1 MSKEKTNDSACHF
14 SENRS
19 PIMSEIDFLSEVS
32 LFSQMKGED
41 LKRIADQTRRQ
52 QFDKGQVIIKEG
64 AHGSK
69 LFIIISGRAEAI
81 KDLGGKSER
90 ILGSFGPRS
99 YFGEMAL
106 IDDLPRSA
114 SVVAKEDTHVLT
126 LEWDLRKE
134 IEQSPAMAVELLQM
148 LSQRIRANE
157 KFIRNTLGS
166 FLPICAN
173 CKKIR
178 ENDDSWTPIEV
189 YIRDHSETEFSH
201 GICPE
206 CAKKLYPEFYKG

>member
-1 MSKEKTNDSACHF
+1 MN
-14 SENRS
+14 
-19 PIMSEIDFLSEVS
+19 EIDFLSEVS
-32 LFSQMKGED
+32 LFSRMKSED

-52 QFDKGQVIIKEG
+52 HFDKEEVIINEG
-64 AHGSK
+64 THGSK
-69 LFIIISGRAEAI
+69 LFIIISGRVDAI
-81 KDLGGKSER
+81 KNLGGKNER
-90 ILGSFGPRS
+90 VLGSFGPRS

-106 IDDLPRSA
+106 IDNLPRSA
-114 SVVAKEDTHVLT
+114 SVVATEDTSTLT

-134 IEQSPAMAVELLQM
+134 IENSPAIAVELLKM
-148 LSQRIRANE
+148 LSQRIRASD

-178 ENDDSWTPIEV
+178 EDDDSWTPIEV
-189 YIRDHSETEFSH
+189 YIRDNSETEFSH

>member
-1 MSKEKTNDSACHF
+1 
-14 SENRS
+14 
-19 PIMSEIDFLSEVS
+19 MSEIDFLSEVS
-32 LFSQMKGED
+32 LFSQMKSDD

-52 QFDKGQVIIKEG
+52 QFHEGEVIIKEG

-69 LFIIISGRAEAI
+69 LFIIISGPAEAI
-81 KDLGGKSER
+81 KNLGGKSER
-90 ILGSFGPRS
+90 VLGSFGPRS

-114 SVVAKEDTHVLT
+114 SVVAKEYTHVLT

-134 IEQSPAMAVELLQM
+134 IDQSPAMAVELLQM

-178 ENDDSWTPIEV
+178 EDDNSWTPIEA
-189 YIRDHSETEFSH
+189 YICDHSETEFSH